1 MRYMV
6 IVKASKES
14 EAGVMPTEQMLNE
27 MGKFN
32 AELVKAGVMLAGE
45 GLAASSQGARIKF
58 KGKDRVVVD
67 GPFAETKELVSGFWI
82 LQVRSKER
90 SDRMDQAS
98 AVRPRHR
105 GRDPAHLRG
114 RGFRSPIHAGS
125 AGRGRQAARRGR
137 LASRKVVH
145 ILGWDLPSV
154 EPR

>member
-32 AELVKAGVMLAGE
+32 AELVKAGVMLASE

-82 LQVRSKER
+82 LQVRSKEEVIEWIKR
-90 SDRMDQAS
+90 APFGQDTEVEIRRIFEAEDFGPQFTPEARAAEDKLRVEVASQA
-98 AVRPRHR
+98 
-105 GRDPAHLRG
+105 
-114 RGFRSPIHAGS
+114 
-125 AGRGRQAARRGR
+125 
-137 LASRKVVH
+137 KK
-145 ILGWDLPSV
+145 
-154 EPR
+154 